1 MLLISCSSCGQ
12 CSQGQPTNWYQSGEA
27 TSLLLRGVSSS
38 ATEPAKPGSQ
48 RGFFKPSHCL
58 EEQTDV
64 GTDCTQEDSSAEV
77 LKLSVQFARQNIYIP
92 LYYQPTTSS
101 QEFWS
106 HLTFEKHQEIWLS
119 HSPRL
124 SRGIKTANANTT
136 TNKTRELLSLRSES
150 AASQPNTDSA
160 HANLGS
166 CSGTL
171 TPRGQQVQALPARAT
186 HCAPH
191 HWEMRIAFVGF

>member
-1 MLLISCSSCGQ
+1 MTLLISCSSCGQ

-27 TSLLLRGVSSS
+27 ISLLRGVSSS
-38 ATEPAKPGSQ
+38 ATEPAKHGSQ

-77 LKLSVQFARQNIYIP
+77 LNKLSVQFARQNIYIL

-106 HLTFEKHQEIWLS
+106 HLRFEKHQEIWLS
-119 HSPRL
+119 HNPRL
-124 SRGIKTANANTT
+124 SHGIKTANTNTT
-136 TNKTRELLSLRSES
+136 ANKTRELLSQRSES

-160 HANLGS
+160 HA
-166 CSGTL
+166 
-171 TPRGQQVQALPARAT
+171 
-186 HCAPH
+186 
-191 HWEMRIAFVGF
+191 GFRPT